1 MVNRRYAIGGVL
13 VVALLAV
20 GLGAAFYYG
29 VGPAPGGGGTGENI
43 EDFPT
48 ATPSDSS
55 SDSGGA
61 GGDAAETPPFSF
73 TVESVEEC
81 GRTCRDVTT
90 TLNNNQNDTATGVT
104 VYIRIFAGE
113 NNTAEEDIIWEG
125 KEEVGSI
132 EAGGSRTSTERVDLS
147 LNEARKIEQRGGW
160 ITILATVE
168 SDDRTVT
175 FQNSEQ
181 VA

>member
-13 VVALLAV
+13 VVALLAF

-43 EDFPT
+43 DDFPT
-48 ATPSDSS
+48 ATPSDAGTENGG
-55 SDSGGA
+55 SGGT
-61 GGDAAETPPFSF
+61 AAAAPPFAF
-73 TVESVEEC
+73 TVENIEEC

-90 TLNNNQNDTATGVT
+90 TLHNNREETATGIT

-113 NNTAEEDIIWEG
+113 NNTAEGDIVWEG
-125 KEEVGSI
+125 KRDVGSI

-160 ITILATVE
+160 ITILTTVE

-175 FQNSEQ
+175 FQDSEQ

>member
-1 MVNRRYAIGGVL
+1 MTNRRYIIGGVL
-13 VVALLAV
+13 VVVVLAV

-43 EDFPT
+43 DDFPT
-48 ATPSDSS
+48 ATPADASTANGG
-55 SDSGGA
+55 SGGA
-61 GGDAAETPPFSF
+61 ATETPPFSF

-90 TLNNNQNDTATGVT
+90 TLHNNQNESATGIT

-113 NNTAEEDIIWEG
+113 NNTAGEDIIWEG
-125 KEEVGSI
+125 KRDVGTL

-147 LNEARKIEQRGGW
+147 LNEARTVEQRDGW